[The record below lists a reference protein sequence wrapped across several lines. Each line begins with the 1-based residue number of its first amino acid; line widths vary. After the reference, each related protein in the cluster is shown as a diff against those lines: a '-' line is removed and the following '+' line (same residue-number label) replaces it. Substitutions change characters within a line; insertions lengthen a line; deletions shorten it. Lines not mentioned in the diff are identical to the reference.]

1 MPWVKGQSGNSIG
14 RRSEDR
20 KVKLLARQYTDAAI
34 ATLARWMEGDDARAA
49 VMAAKELLDRAYG
62 KPRQVVDS
70 TMTKTIINVMTAD
83 ERRRKLVEAL
93 ASRSESETPTV
104 Q

>member
-1 MPWVKGQSGNSIG
+1 MPWVKGQAGNPLG
-14 RRSEDR
+14 RRVEDR
-20 KVKLLARQYTDAAI
+20 KVKLMARQYTDAAI
-34 ATLARWMEGDDARAA
+34 STLAKWMNSDDPRAA

-62 KPRQVVDS
+62 KPRQVVDA

-83 ERRRKLVEAL
+83 ERRRKLFEAL